1 MKIIKFP
8 EHRIRRKWLRKV
20 QNADKTKVFNWIFS
34 LSSMIV
40 GLAIVWFILHKMNL

>member
-8 EHRIRRKWLRKV
+8 ERKTKRQWLLKIK
-20 QNADKTKVFNWIFS
+20 NADKARWANFFFS
-34 LSSMIV
+34 LSSMLV